1 MKTTRVRPELSS
13 TSNLNPIVDEVL
25 QQFKTIE
32 YWSSAF
38 TRRVDPTDTRGL
50 LISGDAGMGKTHWV
64 EKGLYANVDK
74 EDVCY
79 IKGSSVTAASL
90 FLKLFLNKEQGKV
103 LVLDDVDIIHKSPA
117 EMNTILDL
125 LKGATEMTKKERM
138 LSWDRVA
145 PPKVFKEVGADKPF
159 DFQGT
164 IIWITNDTIEELAK
178 RGKGH
183 WPAISSRFTQV
194 KCRFDNHQKLQYT
207 LHLVTEED
215 ILGKNNNVREGGHTQ
230 EVIDLSINFVRR
242 NWGNL
247 SELTP
252 RTMHKIADIIHSTN
266 LDSDIYNIML
276 EHTLFTND

>member
-1 MKTTRVRPELSS
+1 MKQKTVRTATTSS
-13 TSNLNPIVDEVL
+13 THFNPIVDEVL
-25 QQFKTIE
+25 DQFKTIE

-38 TRRVDPTDTRGL
+38 TNRTNPTDTRGL
-50 LISGDAGMGKTHWV
+50 LISGDAGMGKTYWV
-64 EKGLYANVDK
+64 QKGLYANVDK
-74 EDVCY
+74 DDVSY

-125 LKGATEMTKKERM
+125 LKGATEMTYGERM

-145 PPKVFKEVGADKPF
+145 PPKVFKECGADKPF

-164 IIWITNDTIEELAK
+164 IIWITNDTIEEIAK

-194 KCRFDNHQKLQYT
+194 RCRFDNHQKLQYT
-207 LHLVTEED
+207 LHLLTEED

-230 EVIDLSINFVRR
+230 EVIDLTINFVRR

-252 RTMHKIADIIHSTN
+252 RTMHKIADIIQSTN
-266 LDSDIYNIML
+266 LDSNRYNLIL
-276 EHTLFTND
+276 EHTLFTNN